1 MKVSLQIRNDTHGL
15 FSLDHNTIVEQDFN
29 PRNVTK
35 LDIVIDPSAK
45 KDVIV
50 KYSCKSSVIPNM
62 TQEDPLT
69 AALVLKPFG
78 LSKIPG
84 RKSLKSK
91 VQLQAWNFGTCKMS
105 VFLNEKELLVNSNEK
120 MFSIQAE
127 NNSLDVKV
135 KNYGECETFFKA
147 VILDHDDHHHG
158 AESAQFVL
166 AQRQEKFV
174 KMMLPTNRQTCELAI
189 FIGPEITR
197 QIFKSCS
204 FGANNSFL
212 LGQDFKAPFDG
223 EEKCRQIEVKN
234 QRDLKPFFHNVQR
247 QVVKIQMNP
256 LIVVVA
262 DHPTFVT
269 LPIEEDFSEFDQT
282 ANNTTRNKTKIYTFM
297 RQSTT
302 NSEAESTHHQAS
314 IKELTKANLKK
325 HAVASSSSSVSNVNK
340 QLRKSKQPTA
350 NKRQSTMTEQSLTT
364 TSRLSQCST
373 TRCKL
378 KNTIHLDR
386 EIIHFPTVRM
396 PNSSSVAKV
405 TLKNRTDNAA
415 KFQVGTLEPPFENYY
430 TEIEVKPHYYLS
442 LPVRF
447 KPGAADVLNQDNTLI
462 SKFSTEG
469 NNAKKRV
476 SHLTLTN
483 IQTGQILQATL
494 IATCEYYS

>member
-1 MKVSLQIRNDTHGL
+1 MQ
-15 FSLDHNTIVEQDFN
+15 
-29 PRNVTK
+29 
-35 LDIVIDPSAK
+35 
-45 KDVIV
+45 
-50 KYSCKSSVIPNM
+50 
-62 TQEDPLT
+62 
-69 AALVLKPFG
+69 
-78 LSKIPG
+78 
-84 RKSLKSK
+84 
-91 VQLQAWNFGTCKMS
+91 
-105 VFLNEKELLVNSNEK
+105 
-120 MFSIQAE
+120 
-127 NNSLDVKV
+127 
-135 KNYGECETFFKA
+135 
-147 VILDHDDHHHG
+147 
-158 AESAQFVL
+158 
-166 AQRQEKFV
+166 
-174 KMMLPTNRQTCELAI
+174 
-189 FIGPEITR
+189 
-197 QIFKSCS
+197 
-204 FGANNSFL
+204 
-212 LGQDFKAPFDG
+212 
-223 EEKCRQIEVKN
+223 
-234 QRDLKPFFHNVQR
+234 
-247 QVVKIQMNP
+247 IQMNLP
-256 LIVVVA
+256 IVVVA

-340 QLRKSKQPTA
+340 QLGKSKQPTA

>member
-15 FSLDHNTIVEQDFN
+15 FSLDHNTIAEQDFN

-35 LDIVIDPSAK
+35 LHIVIDPSAK

-69 AALVLKPFG
+69 AALVIKPFG

-166 AQRQEKFV
+166 AQGQEKFV

-212 LGQDFKAPFDG
+212 LGQDFKVPFDG

-234 QRDLKPFFHNVQR
+234 QRDLKPFFHNIQR

-256 LIVVVA
+256 PIVVVA

-302 NSEAESTHHQAS
+302 NSEAESTLHQAS
-314 IKELTKANLKK
+314 IKGLTKANLKK
-325 HAVASSSSSVSNVNK
+325 HAVASSSSACNVNK

-386 EIIHFPTVRM
+386 EIIHFPIVRM

-405 TLKNRTDNAA
+405 TLKNRTDNSA
-415 KFQVGTLEPPFENYY
+415 KFQVGNLEPPFENYY

-462 SKFSTEG
+462 STEG
-469 NNAKKRV
+469 NNAKKSV